1 MSLLDEV
8 FNDLIKD
15 LNYWNKCNQ
24 KGDSVLSRLENLK
37 DTLEE
42 HIDTIETDIR
52 LQEQDSSFVGIDE
65 RIEEMR
71 IGQYE

>member
-71 IGQYE
+71 IG

>member
-52 LQEQDSSFVGIDE
+52 LQEQDSSFVGVDE

-71 IGQYE
+71 IG

>member
-52 LQEQDSSFVGIDE
+52 LQEQDSSFTEIDE

-71 IGQYE
+71 IG

>member
-37 DTLEE
+37 ETLE
-42 HIDTIETDIR
+42 DQIEEIESEIR

-71 IGQYE
+71 IG

>member
-1 MSLLDEV
+1 MNLLDEV

-71 IGQYE
+71 IV

>member
-1 MSLLDEV
+1 MNLLDEV

-52 LQEQDSSFVGIDE
+52 QQEQDSSFVGVDE

-71 IGQYE
+71 IG

>member
-42 HIDTIETDIR
+42 HIDIIDTELR
-52 LQEQDSSFVGIDE
+52 YEEQDSSFAGADE

-71 IGQYE
+71 IG

>member
-15 LNYWNKCNQ
+15 INDWHKVNCDDGLVKE
-24 KGDSVLSRLENLK
+24 KLSDLK
-37 DTLEE
+37 DTLQE
-42 HIDTIETDIR
+42 HIDTIDTELR
-52 LQEQDSSFVGIDE
+52 YEEQDSSFAGIDE

-71 IGQYE
+71 IWHD

>member
-52 LQEQDSSFVGIDE
+52 LREQDSSFAGVDE

-71 IGQYE
+71 IG

>member
-52 LQEQDSSFVGIDE
+52 LQEQDRSFVGVDE

-71 IGQYE
+71 IG

>member
-1 MSLLDEV
+1 MNLLDEV

-42 HIDTIETDIR
+42 HIDIIDTELR
-52 LQEQDSSFVGIDE
+52 YEEQDSSFAGVDE

-71 IGQYE
+71 IG

>member
-1 MSLLDEV
+1 MNLLDEV

-71 IGQYE
+71 IA

>member
-37 DTLEE
+37 DTLEK

-52 LQEQDSSFVGIDE
+52 LQEQDSSWNGIDE

-71 IGQYE
+71 IWHD

>member
-42 HIDTIETDIR
+42 YIDTIETDIR
-52 LQEQDSSFVGIDE
+52 QQEQDNSFAGVDE

-71 IGQYE
+71 IG